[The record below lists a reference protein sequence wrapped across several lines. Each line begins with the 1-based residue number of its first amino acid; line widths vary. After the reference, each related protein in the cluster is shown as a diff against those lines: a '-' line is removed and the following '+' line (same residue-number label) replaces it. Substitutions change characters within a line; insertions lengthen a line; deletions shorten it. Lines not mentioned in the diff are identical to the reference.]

1 MSYHGY
7 CPPACYGRQPNVN
20 VNINI
25 RPRPRSYRQ
34 LRHSERDFYKMQAAA
49 LENAHAYER
58 QRRLRCEEQLQ
69 IQAEQQQQQLP
80 LHAQQQQQQ
89 LGYPPR
95 QITQATRHRSS
106 RSVSHTPQ
114 QVTGG
119 HSQRRITDDGWP
131 GRDIPAASYGVG
143 LERESAARR
152 HSERRMGTP
161 SEVPDLWRTRVAPL
175 RPGHEP
181 RVSHRGGM
189 SHGTRGTGSRLSQL
203 GVRFNDTVEVR
214 TRTRSSRGSGY

>member
-1 MSYHGY
+1 MSYHGC

-25 RPRPRSYRQ
+25 RPRPHSYRQ
-34 LRHSERDFYKMQAAA
+34 PRHSERDYYEMQAAA

-58 QRRLRCEEQLQ
+58 ERRLRCEEQFQ
-69 IQAEQQQQQLP
+69 IQTQQQQQQLA

-89 LGYPPR
+89 LGHPPR
-95 QITQATRHRSS
+95 QTAQATRHRSS
-106 RSVSHTPQ
+106 RSVSYTPQ
-114 QVTGG
+114 QVTSG
-119 HSQRRITDDGWP
+119 HSQRRITADGWP
-131 GRDIPAASYGVG
+131 GRDIPTASYDVG

-152 HSERRMGTP
+152 HAERRMGTR
-161 SEVPDLWRTRVAPL
+161 SELPGTRVTPH
-175 RPGHEP
+175 RPEHEP
-181 RVSHRGGM
+181 RVSHGGGM
-189 SHGTRGTGSRLSQL
+189 SYGTRGIGSRLSQL